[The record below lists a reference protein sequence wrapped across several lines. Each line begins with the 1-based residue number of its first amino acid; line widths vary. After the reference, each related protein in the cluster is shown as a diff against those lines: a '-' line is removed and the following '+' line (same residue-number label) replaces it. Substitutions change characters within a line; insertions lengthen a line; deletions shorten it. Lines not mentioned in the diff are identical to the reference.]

1 MSDNNKPDVRPDGY
15 TEAER
20 DELYNIIDK
29 LPSEFFGGFGDWE
42 ALIVKAHEIVE
53 QKRRRQR
60 QPIPK
65 PPAPR
70 PQRFDGR

>member
-1 MSDNNKPDVRPDGY
+1 MMSSIRPDGY

-42 ALIVKAHEIVE
+42 ALIVKAHAIVMRKQVDKQLSINPNIAKVDTSE
-53 QKRRRQR
+53 Q
-60 QPIPK
+60 
-65 PPAPR
+65 
-70 PQRFDGR
+70 